1 MRFIKLFL
9 VGMFALSALSAN
21 AAFINFDN
29 YTVQKFDNQGA
40 DGTVSTSMFGLELG
54 VNGNTWVYINDSFN
68 IDASSVLY
76 FSFEA
81 SGTEAEWYGIGFDN
95 DNKVTASS
103 LFQFGGTDTTGANQL
118 TPYIFGSGIATYAV
132 NVGDFLSGAFS
143 QLVFVLDADNV
154 NGTSSSFF
162 NVELCSSNDFCATTA
177 QSNNVAVNAP
187 SSAGMLLALSLGL
200 LIVRRKK

>member
-1 MRFIKLFL
+1 MKFIKSFL
-9 VGMFALSALSAN
+9 VGVFALSALSAH

-29 YTVQKFDNQGA
+29 YTVQKFHNQGA
-40 DGTVSTSMFGLELG
+40 DGTASTGMFGSELG
-54 VNGNTWVYINDSFN
+54 LNGNTWVYINDSFN

-118 TPYIFGSGIATYAV
+118 TPYTFGSGIATYAV

-143 QLVFVLDADNV
+143 QLVFVLDADNIT
-154 NGTSSSFF
+154 GTSSSFF
-162 NVELCSSNDFCATTA
+162 DVELCSANDFCATTA

-187 SSAGMLLALSLGL
+187 SSAGVLLALSLGL